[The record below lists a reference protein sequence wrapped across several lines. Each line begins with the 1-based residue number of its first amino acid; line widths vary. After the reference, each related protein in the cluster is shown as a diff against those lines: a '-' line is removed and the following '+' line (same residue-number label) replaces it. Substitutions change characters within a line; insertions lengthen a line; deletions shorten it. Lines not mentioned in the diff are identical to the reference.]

1 MEKML
6 FAMLLAVVFNGMA
19 LAAGPTVG
27 EPAPNLIGRN
37 LDGKL
42 YRLNSDE
49 KKPKVINFFS
59 VTCKPCK
66 VEMPELAGLA
76 KKYPGVKFISVN
88 TDEISQ
94 EKVGEFVK
102 SLSGA
107 PSTIVLTGGQ
117 IKEVYMYTGLPHTV
131 VMDGN
136 NIIKMNLP
144 GYEGNVKRLEEGIKN
159 VLSGK

>member
-1 MEKML
+1 MKKMFFAL
-6 FAMLLAVVFNGMA
+6 FLAVIFNGSA
-19 LAAGPTVG
+19 LAAGPAVG
-27 EPAPNLIGRN
+27 EPAPNLIGRS

-42 YRLNSDE
+42 YRLFSDE

-66 VEMPELAGLA
+66 AEMPELAGLE

-102 SLSGA
+102 SLTGA
-107 PSTIVLTGGQ
+107 PSTIVLTGAQ
-117 IKEVYMYTGLPHTV
+117 IKEVYLYTGLPHTV

-136 NIIKMNLP
+136 NIVRLNLP
-144 GYEGNVKRLEEGIKN
+144 GYEGNVKRLEEGIKKM
-159 VLSGK
+159 LAGK

>member
-1 MEKML
+1 MKKMFL
-6 FAMLLAVVFNGMA
+6 SMFLAVIFTGSA
-19 LAAGPTVG
+19 LASGPAVG
-27 EPAPNLIGRN
+27 EPAPNIIGRN

-42 YRLNSDE
+42 YRLFSDE

-66 VEMPELAGLA
+66 AEMPELAGLA

-94 EKVGEFVK
+94 EKVSEFVK

-107 PSTIVLTGGQ
+107 PSSIVLTGAQ
-117 IKEVYMYTGLPHTV
+117 IKEVYLYTGLPHTV
-131 VMDGN
+131 VMDSQ
-136 NIIKMNLP
+136 NIVKLNIS
-144 GYEGNVKRLEEGIKN
+144 GYDGNVKRLEEAIKS
-159 VLSGK
+159 VLAGK